1 MLEYSL
7 PGDFTSER
15 ALRAFHFRL
24 GCRKGLSEALRAI
37 QSSWT
42 GCCRATQ
49 LGSPWWVDRG
59 VRPGQR
65 RLATSGKEKGLRYF
79 NHIRKSSLSIEP
91 LNKPTYIWKIDT
103 STTLQRLD
111 YPLSHLTNLTKDMHI
126 NLNMPKLLIIS
137 SSLSVVPLSKLTSSP

>member
-1 MLEYSL
+1 MHSISGWGAARASPRLYAPSNL
-7 PGDFTSER
+7 PGRGAAAQPSWEVHDGWT
-15 ALRAFHFRL
+15 A
-24 GCRKGLSEALRAI
+24 GCGR
-37 QSSWT
+37 
-42 GCCRATQ
+42 
-49 LGSPWWVDRG
+49 
-59 VRPGQR
+59 GQR
-65 RLATSGKEKGLRYF
+65 RLAASRKEKGLRYF

-91 LNKPTYIWKIDT
+91 INKPTYIWNIDT